1 MLILYD
7 GTTSVCAIKVRIT
20 LVEKGLD
27 FQSRNIDLRK
37 GEQFSSDYLQL
48 NPNAVVPTLVDG
60 ENIVLESSIIM
71 QYLEDLIVDN
81 SLLPESP
88 QSRAKMRMWLKRI
101 DDLVHPAT
109 GIITHATAFRPSFL
123 QKSKKEQK
131 AHLNKIPDIARRQ
144 RQEAVYKDGLNS
156 PIVESAIHTF
166 EKFICDMNTVLKEH
180 EYISGS
186 SYTLA
191 DAAATPYINRLAS
204 LKLLGVWRERAP
216 KVFNWYDR
224 ICSRQSF
231 EKAVTKYLTDS
242 DVLQFSGIDDNVAV
256 VARRIL
262 MQK

>member
-7 GTTSVCAIKVRIT
+7 GTTSVCAIKVRLT

-60 ENIVLESSIIM
+60 EDIVLESSIIM
-71 QYLEDLIVDN
+71 QYLEDLTPEN
-81 SLLPESP
+81 SLLPQSP
-88 QSRAKMRMWLKRI
+88 QSRAAMRMWLKRI
-101 DDLVHPAT
+101 DDSVHPAT
-109 GIITHATAFRPSFL
+109 GILTHATAFRSSFL

-144 RQEAVYKDGLNS
+144 RQEAVYKDGLYS
-156 PIVESAIHTF
+156 PIVESAVHTF
-166 EKFICDMNTVLKEH
+166 ENFICDMNTVLNEQ
-180 EYISGS
+180 EYISGPD
-186 SYTLA
+186 YTLA

-204 LKLLGVWRERAP
+204 LKLLDVWKGRSP
-216 KVFNWYDR
+216 NVFNWYER

-231 EKAVTKYLTDS
+231 ETAVTKYLTPS
-242 DVLQFSGIDDNVAV
+242 DNAQFSGVDNNAALI
-256 VARRIL
+256 ARRIL
-262 MQK
+262 IQ

>member
-101 DDLVHPAT
+101 DDLEVK
-109 GIITHATAFRPSFL
+109 L
-123 QKSKKEQK
+123 VEQRALLDK
-131 AHLNKIPDIARRQ
+131 Q
-144 RQEAVYKDGLNS
+144 
-156 PIVESAIHTF
+156 
-166 EKFICDMNTVLKEH
+166 LKEIEGWKKRH
-180 EYISGS
+180 LLDPSG
-186 SYTLA
+186 
-191 DAAATPYINRLAS
+191 
-204 LKLLGVWRERAP
+204 K
-216 KVFNWYDR
+216 
-224 ICSRQSF
+224 
-231 EKAVTKYLTDS
+231 
-242 DVLQFSGIDDNVAV
+242 
-256 VARRIL
+256 
-262 MQK
+262 MM